1 MRKHPA
7 GFEYLPMLLREDPQW
22 REPEAWARPRP
33 QAAQWALSQAIYPGL
48 VFDPGDAIVRGH
60 LALMESCME
69 EQVPAETGWIAH
81 GGLWNNQAAFQAQ
94 IYLLLRNP
102 ELARLNFIG
111 FLNHSSPV
119 YTWREEQP
127 LRGSTSARQQGDM
140 PHISATSECIRYL
153 RHMLALEA
161 DTELRLLAGIGDLEL
176 SPQAPYELVASP
188 TRFGRLNLVLE
199 PDQRGRAWRLKF
211 ERGSGP
217 APGLTEVPGRLGS
230 RLEFQS
236 VQGAEHRVEGSRI
249 LLNPEA
255 RSWSAVWR
263 RS

>member
-1 MRKHPA
+1 
-7 GFEYLPMLLREDPQW
+7 
-22 REPEAWARPRP
+22 
-33 QAAQWALSQAIYPGL
+33 
-48 VFDPGDAIVRGH
+48 
-60 LALMESCME
+60 
-69 EQVPAETGWIAH
+69 
-81 GGLWNNQAAFQAQ
+81 
-94 IYLLLRNP
+94 
-102 ELARLNFIG
+102 
-111 FLNHSSPV
+111 
-119 YTWREEQP
+119 
-127 LRGSTSARQQGDM
+127 M

-176 SPQAPYELVASP
+176 SPQAPYEMVASP
-188 TRFGRLNLVLE
+188 TRFGRLNLALE

-217 APGLTEVPGRLGS
+217 APRLTEVPGRLGS